1 MKKLIISL
9 LIISLLITLCPF
21 TAWAGCPVNELI
33 YNTLTPVTFSF
44 EKRNGTGEDT
54 ANTSNKRIAISYWNG
69 SAVRWWNGTNW
80 DATTEQLLTM
90 TQVVGSQY
98 RYNFTPDTTVS
109 GQFLMVRFDETDDID
124 VTATC
129 LVYAQPVN
137 RFDDNTNYVRIVD
150 GTGTGEINTS
160 GGNVPITQAFPT
172 YFSSQSIDINGKVLL
187 QPSQPSVVIPTVT
200 DVTNGI
206 TLANDAITAAKIA
219 SGAIGTSEM
228 GSTAG
233 TITTGSCDPNTV
245 LTFDTTMTEAGVNH
259 WKDAF
264 MTFKDDTTTTELRG
278 QTKVITASAVNGCI
292 TVKGGF
298 ATTPQ
303 SGDSFVIINK

>member
-109 GQFLMVRFDETDDID
+109 GQ
-124 VTATC
+124 
-129 LVYAQPVN
+129 LV
-137 RFDDNTNYVRIVD
+137 
-150 GTGTGEINTS
+150 S
-160 GGNVPITQAFPT
+160 
-172 YFSSQSIDINGKVLL
+172 L
-187 QPSQPSVVIPTVT
+187 
-200 DVTNGI
+200 
-206 TLANDAITAAKIA
+206 
-219 SGAIGTSEM
+219 
-228 GSTAG
+228 
-233 TITTGSCDPNTV
+233 
-245 LTFDTTMTEAGVNH
+245 
-259 WKDAF
+259 
-264 MTFKDDTTTTELRG
+264 
-278 QTKVITASAVNGCI
+278 
-292 TVKGGF
+292 
-298 ATTPQ
+298 
-303 SGDSFVIINK
+303 